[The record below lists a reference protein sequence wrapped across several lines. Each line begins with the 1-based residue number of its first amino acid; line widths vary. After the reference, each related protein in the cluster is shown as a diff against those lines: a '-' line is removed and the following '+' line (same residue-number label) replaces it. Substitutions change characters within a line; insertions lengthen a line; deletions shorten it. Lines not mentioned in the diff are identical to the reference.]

1 MITNERQYRI
11 TKSQI
16 TNLTKAAKSF
26 TFEETVNPESSI
38 SLAKIE
44 MEALKSEITV
54 LSEQI
59 SDYEALKLGAVSV
72 FKANSLQELPMILIQ
87 ARIAQ
92 GLTQRQLATKLE
104 LKEQQIQRYESE
116 VYASANIRRLAE
128 VANTLNLEVAEIA
141 EFKKSTPD
149 GRSRKQEEIVWT
161 RFPIKE
167 MYRRN
172 WFESFSGSLSAAL
185 NEAENLTKNF
195 VTSNIQKPS
204 LALHR
209 KHVRSGSALDPY
221 ALLAWECRVL
231 YLANKSVHRKLFNR
245 KLLDEEWVKNLV
257 TLSTYQDGPIKA
269 KEYLR
274 SAGIILIVEPHL
286 PNTHLD
292 GAAFLQKSSPVIG
305 LTLRY
310 DRLDN
315 FWFVLLHEL
324 FHIIK
329 HLRKGDLENIFDD
342 LEAES
347 NEIESEADYL
357 AGEALIPERVWE
369 TALARYDRSEDSV
382 RSLSKELGISPAIIA
397 GRIRNEAKNYVI
409 LNNLVGHGK
418 VRKQFSNINFGQ

>member
-26 TFEETVNPESSI
+26 TFEDTTKPVGSF

-44 MEALKSEITV
+44 LEALKSEIEV
-54 LSEQI
+54 LSEQLF
-59 SDYEALKLGAVSV
+59 DYEALKLGTVNV
-72 FKANSLQELPMILIQ
+72 FKADSLQELPMILIQ

-92 GLTQRQLATKLE
+92 GLTQRQLANKLE

-128 VANTLNLEVAEIA
+128 VANILNLEVAEIA
-141 EFKKSTPD
+141 EFKKVTPD
-149 GRSRKQEEIVWT
+149 RRPLKPEDIEWN

-172 WFESFSGSLSAAL
+172 WFESFTGSLSAAL
-185 NEAENLTKNF
+185 NEAENLSEGF
-195 VTSNIQKPS
+195 ITSNIQKPS

-209 KHVRSGSALDPY
+209 KHVRSGSELDPY

-231 YLANKSVHRKLFNR
+231 YLANKSVKLKSFNR
-245 KLLDEEWVKNLV
+245 KLLDEEWFKKLV
-257 TLSTYQDGPIKA
+257 AQSKYQDGPIKA
-269 KEYLR
+269 IEYLK

-292 GAAFLQKSSPVIG
+292 GAAFLQENNPVIG

-369 TALARYDRSEDSV
+369 TALARYDRNEDSV

-409 LNNLVGHGK
+409 LNTLVGHGK
-418 VRKQFSNINFGQ
+418 VRKQFSDINFGQ